1 MDVKPPQL
9 LYRIRNL
16 VSNDQF
22 VLGVLAVGVGLVV
35 GLGVVAFR
43 LVIDAIHLLFYG
55 GVEKHLATMAAS
67 LPWWHIVLAPTV
79 GGVLVGLWY
88 RFVMPGR
95 RPQGIANIIEATATR
110 GSRLSMRAGIAALLG
125 SALSIG
131 VGAPVGREGPAVHFG
146 ATLAA
151 FVAEKL
157 HFGRALSRTLLGCG
171 AAAAVAA
178 SFNAPIAGA
187 LFAHEVVVGHYA
199 MSAFAPVVVA
209 SVTATLIS
217 RWVFGDFPAF
227 TLPDMTLTSVL
238 EFPAFAGLGIV
249 AGVMALVFMRTI
261 FAGEDLAAR
270 SRIPPILRPM
280 VAGLAIGLLAVP
292 FPLILGV
299 GYEATDRALNDAIA
313 PLMLA
318 GLVVAKTVGTGLAL
332 GFGFGGGVFSPSL
345 TVGALVG
352 VAYGGLATA
361 ALPDLS
367 SGPGAYAL
375 VGMGAMAAAVLGA
388 PISTVLIVFEL
399 THDTALT
406 VAVMV
411 AVVVATTITQQLGNT
426 PSFFHWQLDR
436 KGLNLKGGRDVGLLR
451 LIRVGDVVQTEAPTL
466 PTGASLREVR
476 ERLAGVPF
484 GEVFVVAPDGT
495 LFGTITLADL
505 QETGF
510 DPELDLLVN
519 AADVCRRHP
528 PVLALGDSLEVALK
542 RMMALGEEHLAVV
555 EHEDTM
561 KLAGCVH
568 ESEVL
573 LEYNRQLLRARAEE
587 RGEGRDDVTPF

>member
-9 LYRIRNL
+9 LYRVRDL

-35 GLGVVAFR
+35 GLAIVAFR
-43 LVIDAIHLLFYG
+43 LLIDAIHLLFYG
-55 GVEKHLATMAAS
+55 GVEKHLATVAEG
-67 LPWWHIVLAPTV
+67 LPWWHLVLAPTV
-79 GGVLVGLWY
+79 GGLVVGLWY

-95 RPQGIANIIEATATR
+95 RPLGIAHIIEATATR

-151 FVAEKL
+151 FVAERL

-217 RWVFGDFPAF
+217 RWIFGDFPAF

-249 AGVMALVFMRTI
+249 AGVAALVFMHTI

-270 SRIPPILRPM
+270 SRIPRVLRPM
-280 VAGLAIGLLAVP
+280 AAGLAIGLLALP

-299 GYEATDRALNDAIA
+299 GYEATDRALNDAIPA
-313 PLMLA
+313 LLLI
-318 GLVVAKTVGTGLAL
+318 GLIVAKTAGTGVAL

-345 TVGALVG
+345 TIGALIG
-352 VAYGGLATA
+352 TAYGGLATS
-361 ALPDLS
+361 ALPHLS

-411 AVVVATTITQQLGNT
+411 AVVVATTITQQLGRT
-426 PSFFHWQLDR
+426 PSFFHWQLER

-476 ERLAGVPF
+476 ERLAAVPF

-528 PVLALGDSLEVALK
+528 PVLALGDTLEVALK
-542 RMMALGEEHLAVV
+542 RMMTLGEEHLAVV

>member
-1 MDVKPPQL
+1 MELRPPQL
-9 LYRIRNL
+9 LFRVRNL
-16 VSNDQF
+16 LSNDQF
-22 VLGVLAVGVGLVV
+22 VLGVLAVGVGLTV
-35 GLGVVAFR
+35 GGAVIGFR
-43 LVIDAIHLLFYG
+43 LLIDLFHLVFYG
-55 GVEKHLATMAAS
+55 GVETRLASTAKA
-67 LPWWHIVLAPTV
+67 LPWWHVMAAPIL
-79 GGVLVGLWY
+79 GGLFVGLWY
-88 RFVMPGR
+88 HYLMPGGK
-95 RPQGIANIIEATATR
+95 PQGVATVIEATATR
-110 GSRLSMRAGIAALLG
+110 GARLSLRNGFVALLG

-131 VGAPVGREGPAVHFG
+131 CGAPVGREGPAVHFG
-146 ATLAA
+146 ATLCAWL
-151 FVAEKL
+151 AEKL

-209 SVTATLIS
+209 SVTATVVS
-217 RWVFGDFPAF
+217 RAVFGDFPAF
-227 TLPDMTLTSVL
+227 TLPEMKLTSVL
-238 EFPAFAGLGIV
+238 EFPAFAGLGVLAAIL
-249 AGVMALVFMRTI
+249 ALLFMRAI
-261 FAGEDLAAR
+261 FTGEDLGER
-270 SRIPPILRPM
+270 SRLPQPFRPM
-280 VAGLAIGLLAVP
+280 A
-292 FPLILGV
+292 
-299 GYEATDRALNDAIA
+299 
-313 PLMLA
+313 A
-318 GLVVAKTVGTGLAL
+318 GLVVGILALPFPEILSVGYEVTDLALNAALPLGLLVALALAKMLGTGLAL

-345 TVGALVG
+345 TIGALAG
-352 VAYGGLATA
+352 SAFGIVATG
-361 ALPDLS
+361 ALPGLS

-411 AVVVATTITQQLGNT
+411 AVVVATTITQHLANT
-426 PSFFHWQLDR
+426 PSFFHWQLER

-451 LIRVGDVVQTEAPTL
+451 LIKVRDVLQTDCPTVSVGAPL
-466 PTGASLREVR
+466 AEVR
-476 ERLAGVPF
+476 ERLAHVPF
-484 GEVFVVAPDGT
+484 GELFVLHVDGT

-505 QETGF
+505 HEAAF

-519 AADVCRRHP
+519 AADVARRHP
-528 PVLALGDSLEVALK
+528 PVLQMDDTLELGLK

-561 KLAGCVH
+561 KLVGCVH
-568 ESEVL
+568 ENDLL